1 MSYSK
6 TNPRFCHSCR
16 LVKSQCICSLFHK
29 YDFPVKI
36 WLKQDTKER
45 SQKNNT
51 GYWVT
56 QLLEN
61 CEFHDDSN
69 EFPLDWVQTLS
80 HFPDDF
86 GVLFP
91 SEDAVEL
98 DSDSWGLRKHL
109 IILDSTWNR
118 AQSQLIGQDCLKNIQ
133 KFKLSGEDGQ
143 FLIRKPPVSGALS
156 TIEAANSSFL
166 RIFSSNTK
174 DFPMDAFSHKVQK
187 ILDHRISV
195 WDKQLKLLKSRNF

>member
-16 LVKSQCICSLFHK
+16 LVQSHCICSLFHK

-69 EFPLDWVQTLS
+69 EFPLEWIQTLS
-80 HFPDDF
+80 RSPGDF

-98 DSDSWGLRKHL
+98 DSETWGLRKHL
-109 IILDSTWNR
+109 IVLDSTWNR
-118 AQSQLIGQDCLKNIQ
+118 AQSQLIGQDCLKSLQ
-133 KFKLSGEDGQ
+133 KFKLSGEEGQ

-156 TIEAANSSFL
+156 TIEAVNSSFS
-166 RIFSSNTK
+166 RILGSQPK
-174 DFPMDAFSHKVQK
+174 DSPLDAFSQTVQI
-187 ILDHRISV
+187 ILEHRISL
-195 WDKQLKLLKSRNF
+195 WTTQLKYLKSRNF